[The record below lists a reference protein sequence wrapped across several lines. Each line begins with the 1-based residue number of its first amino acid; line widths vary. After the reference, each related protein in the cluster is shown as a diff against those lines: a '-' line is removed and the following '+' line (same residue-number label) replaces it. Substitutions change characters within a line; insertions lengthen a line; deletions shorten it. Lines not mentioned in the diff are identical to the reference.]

1 MSQYHGRV
9 ADQIVTRALT
19 TFGAV
24 VIEGPRGSGKTT
36 TGLAHSASFVRVD
49 SSPAIRT
56 MAEAAPEVVLM
67 GETPRL
73 IDEWQ
78 FAPALWNAVRH
89 TVDER
94 RTAGQFILTG
104 SATPAD
110 DVTHHSGAGRFRR
123 IILRPM
129 SLAESGD
136 STGAV
141 SFVELLAGS
150 KIAAMGGATVPEYVR
165 LIIRGG
171 WPALVAEPER
181 SPSEYLRS
189 YLADVTRVDLAL
201 AGHRVDPARMGA
213 LLYAIAR
220 NTATEAPAAR
230 LAGEAELGSVDD
242 VAMSAQT
249 ARKYLDALTRIHVL
263 EEQPAWAVHLRSA
276 IRTRVSPKWHFVDP
290 SLAAAALGGTTETL
304 LADPQTLG
312 FLFESLTVRD
322 LRIYADA
329 VGGLV
334 THYRDEKGHEVDVVV
349 EFPDGRWA
357 AFEVKL
363 GGEAAV
369 DAGAAA
375 LQALA
380 AKVTD
385 QRRER
390 LISLSVITA
399 GNLSYTRPDGV
410 NVVALGHLAP

>member
-1 MSQYHGRV
+1 
-9 ADQIVTRALT
+9 
-19 TFGAV
+19 
-24 VIEGPRGSGKTT
+24 
-36 TGLAHSASFVRVD
+36 
-49 SSPAIRT
+49 
-56 MAEAAPEVVLM
+56 
-67 GETPRL
+67 
-73 IDEWQ
+73 
-78 FAPALWNAVRH
+78 
-89 TVDER
+89 
-94 RTAGQFILTG
+94 
-104 SATPAD
+104 
-110 DVTHHSGAGRFRR
+110 
-123 IILRPM
+123 
-129 SLAESGD
+129 
-136 STGAV
+136 
-141 SFVELLAGS
+141 
-150 KIAAMGGATVPEYVR
+150 
-165 LIIRGG
+165 
-171 WPALVAEPER
+171 
-181 SPSEYLRS
+181 
-189 YLADVTRVDLAL
+189 
-201 AGHRVDPARMGA
+201 MGA